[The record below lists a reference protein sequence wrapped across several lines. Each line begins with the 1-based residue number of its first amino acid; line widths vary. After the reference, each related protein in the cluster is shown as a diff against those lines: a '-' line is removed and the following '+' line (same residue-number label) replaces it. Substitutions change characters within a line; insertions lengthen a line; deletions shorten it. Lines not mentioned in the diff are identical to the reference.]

1 MKKRIAASLTSGHRV
16 YVVAPQIEGGE
27 EEDSSVLSV
36 YHRYESAYPGLVG
49 LLHGQMNSE
58 EKTKAIE
65 DFKNGET
72 PILISTS
79 VIEVGIDVKAANLMI
94 IYEPTHFALSS
105 LHQLR
110 GRIGRDGSPSV
121 CYLVYGHS
129 IQEDLDKLK
138 VLVDTEDGFKI
149 AEEDLKR
156 RGPGEL
162 AGVKQSGLPDFHFA
176 NIVTDFKMFECARDD
191 AVEIFAHR
199 DEKELRPLLERAY
212 KMSQGISLA

>member
-1 MKKRIAASLTSGHRV
+1 MK
-16 YVVAPQIEGGE
+16 
-27 EEDSSVLSV
+27 
-36 YHRYESAYPGLVG
+36 
-49 LLHGQMNSE
+49 
-58 EKTKAIE
+58 
-65 DFKNGET
+65 
-72 PILISTS
+72 ILK
-79 VIEVGIDVKAANLMI
+79 EL
-94 IYEPTHFALSS
+94 
-105 LHQLR
+105 
-110 GRIGRDGSPSV
+110 
-121 CYLVYGHS
+121 
-129 IQEDLDKLK
+129 KL
-138 VLVDTEDGFKI
+138 LVDTEDGFKI